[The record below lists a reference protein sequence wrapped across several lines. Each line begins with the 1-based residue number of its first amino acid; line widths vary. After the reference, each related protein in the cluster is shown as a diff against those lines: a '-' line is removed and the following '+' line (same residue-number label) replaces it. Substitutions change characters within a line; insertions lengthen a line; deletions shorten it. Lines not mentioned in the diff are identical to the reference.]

1 MLKFFIAGIVQGSR
15 AHGIHGQDYRPRLK
29 RIVTNAFPDA
39 EVFCPYE
46 NHPDSIGYDEA
57 HGRQTFFDLIERAG
71 DSDVLIA
78 YLPSASMGTAVE
90 MWRAYDAGRVVVAIS
105 PLTSNWAVKFLA
117 HKVCATLDDFEL
129 FVASEGLGKLIQER
143 GRAT

>member
-1 MLKFFIAGIVQGSR
+1 MLKFFIAGIMQGSM

-29 RIVTNAFPDA
+29 RIVTTAFPDA
-39 EVFCPYE
+39 KVFCPFE
-46 NHPDSIGYDEA
+46 THPESVGYDEA
-57 HGRQTFFDLIERAG
+57 NGRRTFFDLIERAG

-90 MWRAYDAGRVVVAIS
+90 MWRAYNAGRVVVAIS
-105 PLTSNWAVKFLA
+105 RLTSNWAVKFLA

-129 FVASEGLGKLIQER
+129 FVASNGLGKLIQER
-143 GRAT
+143 GPST